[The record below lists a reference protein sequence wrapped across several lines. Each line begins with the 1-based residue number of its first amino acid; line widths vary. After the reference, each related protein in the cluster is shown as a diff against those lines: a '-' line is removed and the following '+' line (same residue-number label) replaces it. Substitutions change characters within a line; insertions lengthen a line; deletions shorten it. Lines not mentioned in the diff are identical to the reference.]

1 MNTEYKL
8 SGKSGNI
15 FIVGIL
21 IGPILVTLLSIIY
34 AYIDVYNPFVYLT
47 LLVFIGLLFGI
58 ISVQKLVIHLS
69 KCRSK
74 GSSIIYGIVTGIFGV
89 YASWCAFLY
98 VMFRKEDLPM
108 ELLDLMLSPS
118 YVYEIAQSL
127 SVVGYFTLF
136 GASVKGGF
144 LWFIWIVEAIG
155 IIGAGALGGLAVMH
169 EEIFCEDCNRWA
181 EDIDFNLRLAIEDK
195 EVTKKTIE
203 TDISKILNNSIYD
216 GDNSEHI
223 RINLHQCSKCQN
235 TSTIDVDFMTYESN
249 DKGEVKEK
257 EEDFSSVYI
266 LSTNQINLFV
276 NKKNKPTHNS
286 VQAS

>member
-195 EVTKKTIE
+195 EVTKNQIKGDVMKLLDYPMTE
-203 TDISKILNNSIYD
+203 KILE
-216 GDNSEHI
+216 EHLK
-223 RINLHQCSKCQN
+223 INIHRCSKCLN
-235 TSTIDVDFMTYESN
+235 TTTIDVDLMTYETN
-249 DKGEVKEK
+249 EKGEVKEEK
-257 EEDFSSVYI
+257 EDYSSVYI
-266 LSTNQINLFV
+266 LSTNQFNLFL
-276 NKKNKPTHNS
+276 NKKNQTNS
-286 VQAS
+286 

>member
-21 IGPILVTLLSIIY
+21 LGPILVTLLSIIY
-34 AYIDVYNPFVYLT
+34 AYIDVYNPIVYLT

-58 ISVQKLVIHLS
+58 IIVQKLVIRLS

-74 GSSIIYGIVTGIFGV
+74 GSSIVYGIVTGLFGV

-98 VMFRKEDLPM
+98 VMFRREDLPV

-118 YVYEIAQSL
+118 LVFEMAQSL
-127 SVVGYFTLF
+127 SVDGYYTLF
-136 GASVKGGF
+136 GATVKGGF

-169 EEIFCEDCNRWA
+169 EEIFCEDCKRWA

-195 EVTKKTIE
+195 DLAKKTIE
-203 TDISKILNNSIYD
+203 SDITKLLDLPIYT
-216 GDNSEHI
+216 GTNSEHI
-223 RINLHQCSKCQN
+223 KVNLHQCSKCLN
-235 TSTIDVDFMTYESN
+235 TSTIDVDFMSYETN
-249 DKGEVKEK
+249 DKGETKEK
-257 EEDFSSVYI
+257 NEDFSEVYI
-266 LSTNQINLFV
+266 LNLNQIKQFID
-276 NKKNKPTHNS
+276 KKPTHNS
-286 VQAS
+286 VQAP

>member
-21 IGPILVTLLSIIY
+21 LGPILVTLLSIIY
-34 AYIDVYNPFVYLT
+34 AYIDVYNPIVYLT

-58 ISVQKLVIHLS
+58 IIVQKVVIRLS

-74 GSSIIYGIVTGIFGV
+74 GSSILYGIVTGLFGV

-98 VMFRKEDLPM
+98 VMFSKEDLPV
-108 ELLDLMLSPS
+108 ELLDIMLSPS
-118 YVYEIAQSL
+118 LVYEMAQSL
-127 SVVGYFTLF
+127 SVDGYYTLF
-136 GASVKGGF
+136 GATVQGGF
-144 LWFIWIVEAIG
+144 LWIIWIVEAIG

-195 EVTKKTIE
+195 DLAKKTIE
-203 TDISKILNNSIYD
+203 SDITKLLDYPIYA
-216 GDNSEHI
+216 GTNSEHI
-223 RINLHQCSKCQN
+223 KVNLHQCSKCHN
-235 TSTIDVDFMTYESN
+235 TSTIDIDFMSYETN
-249 DKGEVKEK
+249 DKGETKEK
-257 EEDFSSVYI
+257 NEDFSEVYI
-266 LSTNQINLFV
+266 LNLNQIKQFID
-276 NKKNKPTHNS
+276 KKPTHNS
-286 VQAS
+286 V

>member
-21 IGPILVTLLSIIY
+21 LGPILVTLLSIIY
-34 AYIDVYNPFVYLT
+34 AYIDVYNPIVYLT

-58 ISVQKLVIHLS
+58 IIVQKLVIRFS

-74 GSSIIYGIVTGIFGV
+74 GSSIVYGIVTGLFGV

-98 VMFRKEDLPM
+98 VMFRREDLPV

-118 YVYEIAQSL
+118 LVFEMAQSL
-127 SVVGYFTLF
+127 SVDGYYTLF
-136 GASVKGGF
+136 GATVKGGF

-195 EVTKKTIE
+195 DLAKKTIE
-203 TDISKILNNSIYD
+203 SDITKLLDYPIYT
-216 GDNSEHI
+216 GTNSEHI
-223 RINLHQCSKCQN
+223 KVNLHQCSKCHN
-235 TSTIDVDFMTYESN
+235 TSTIDIDFMSYETN
-249 DKGEVKEK
+249 DKGETEEK
-257 EEDFSSVYI
+257 NEDFSEVYI
-266 LSTNQINLFV
+266 LNLNQIKQFID
-276 NKKNKPTHNS
+276 KKTNS
-286 VQAS
+286 

>member
-21 IGPILVTLLSIIY
+21 LGPILVTLLSIIY
-34 AYIDVYNPFVYLT
+34 AYIDVYNPIVYLT

-58 ISVQKLVIHLS
+58 VIVQKLVIRLS

-74 GSSIIYGIVTGIFGV
+74 GSSIVYGIVTGLFGL

-98 VMFRKEDLPM
+98 VMLRREGLPV

-118 YVYEIAQSL
+118 FVFETAQSL
-127 SVVGYFTLF
+127 SVDGYYTLF
-136 GASVKGGF
+136 GATVKGGF

-195 EVTKKTIE
+195 DFAKKTIE
-203 TDISKILNNSIYD
+203 SDITKLLDYPIYT
-216 GDNSEHI
+216 GTNSEHI
-223 RINLHQCSKCQN
+223 KVNLHQCSKCHN
-235 TSTIDVDFMTYESN
+235 TSTIDVDFMSYETN
-249 DKGEVKEK
+249 DKGEIKEK
-257 EEDFSSVYI
+257 NEDFSEVYI
-266 LSTNQINLFV
+266 LNLNQIKQFIV
-276 NKKNKPTHNS
+276 KKPTHNS
-286 VQAS
+286 VQAP

>member
-21 IGPILVTLLSIIY
+21 LGPILATILSIIY

-58 ISVQKLVIHLS
+58 IIVQKLVIRLS

-74 GSSIIYGIVTGIFGV
+74 GSSVIYGIVTGLFGV

-98 VMFRKEDLPM
+98 VMFRKEDLPV

-118 YVYEIAQSL
+118 FVFEMAQSL
-127 SVVGYFTLF
+127 SVDGYYTLF
-136 GASVKGGF
+136 GITVKGGF

-169 EEIFCEDCNRWA
+169 EEIFCEYCNRWA
-181 EDIDFNLRLAIEDK
+181 EDLDFDLRLAIENKDSA
-195 EVTKKTIE
+195 KKTIE
-203 TDISKILNNSIYD
+203 LDVTTILNYPIYT
-216 GDNSEHI
+216 GTNTEHI
-223 RINLHQCSKCQN
+223 KVNLHQCSKCHN
-235 TSTIDVDFMTYESN
+235 TSTIDIDFMSYETS
-249 DKGEVKEK
+249 DKGEIKEK
-257 EEDFSSVYI
+257 NEDFSEVYI
-266 LSTNQINLFV
+266 LNLNQIKQFID
-276 NKKNKPTHNS
+276 KKPTHNS
-286 VQAS
+286 V